1 MKKKAEREIR
11 RNCVKFVVDLINQL
25 KQRLPG
31 NIKILQNIEYFSVD
45 NVLKSSKE
53 DILPILNL
61 FHVDDEISLK
71 IQKQYSNIHYIK
83 WKNTNNTISFWTE
96 VYKYRDAGGNK
107 KFNEISEF
115 VLKLLSLPWS
125 NAEVERVFSQIN
137 LVKTYLRNKMH
148 LSIVTSIL
156 SIRFGLKRIDKCCFE
171 YDVPNNYLKLVGTSE
186 SYDKNNNIPD
196 FIDDLFF

>member
-25 KQRLPG
+25 KQRLPD

-71 IQKQYSNIHYIK
+71 IQEQYSNIHYIK

-148 LSIVTSIL
+148 LSTVTSIL